1 MPNTHHTQN
10 QYVCMCGGSDGSSI
24 YQSLLNAYTNSDFLG
39 SSLSFIRFVWFNLI
53 DKTDCVYVRSFVHQ
67 RARPPVRP
75 LVFDALA
82 NIHPVILSSLVWYK
96 ASFSTSTLPLHT
108 YTHMHQTIWY
118 AELPNERNEPNTRAL
133 TSCHRVYQ
141 CSSSTPTTPLY
152 HHHWYCIS
160 WGTCRRY
167 LRLSVDVLCIGA
179 WA

>member
-1 MPNTHHTQN
+1 MHIPIPIF
-10 QYVCMCGGSDGSSI
+10 SDRL
-24 YQSLLNAYTNSDFLG
+24 Y
-39 SSLSFIRFVWFNLI
+39 
-53 DKTDCVYVRSFVHQ
+53 RSFVLFDLTSLI
-67 RARPPVRP
+67 RLIACMCARLCTSVPARSFVRP

-82 NIHPVILSSLVWYK
+82 NIHSVILSSLVRYK
-96 ASFSTSTLPLHT
+96 APFSTSTLPLHT

-118 AELPNERNEPNTRAL
+118 AELPNERMNEPNTRAL

-167 LRLSVDVLCIGA
+167 LRLGVDVLCIGA